1 MLQVYR
7 PGIDPSTLHRG
18 EGAAVPINGK
28 DVMTRLAGQAG
39 MTPRPA
45 RVVQDSSAASN
56 EG

>member
-7 PGIDPSTLHRG
+7 PSIDASTLHRG
-18 EGAAVPINGK
+18 KGVAVPINGK

-39 MTPRPA
+39 VTPRPA
-45 RVVQDSSAASN
+45 RVVQDSSAASD